1 LLTVAL
7 VLLACIIVLVVLA
20 SVLGRRP
27 AHGAILLGGLLVAPV
42 FLRFTG
48 RSLTLGDPVSPFG
61 YSTGQTF
68 PLSVAAIA
76 LALGVLLLHRGDGG
90 RWRQSPLAAPIIAFA
105 CLNFAILVLGL
116 VHERHVEDVLFFGQ
130 TIGPMLAFFVAMAA
144 VRYPQTALR
153 IVRASA
159 LTMGWVVALLFGYT
173 ILLDGLRG
181 LFRLGISTWLVVLP
195 IYAAYDYFP
204 LVIAVAYG
212 LALAL
217 VLAPR
222 GARVRPSD
230 ASRLRLLAVA
240 MFASLFFLHSKNAF
254 ITAAAITVLQFVGV
268 AAEPAR
274 RRRVFAAAVACA
286 AVVLVFA
293 VGPRTST
300 IRSFEVLGAERSA
313 DPSVRSRVQDFSAS
327 VREVFA
333 HPLTGMR
340 YEANSVDVRGIR
352 HIGANPHDQYLTYG
366 TRGGVLSLALFVW
379 ILGAFLVRMNWMRQH
394 PASPVAWTLATALL
408 TVFAAVALISNFFQD
423 NFIQPY
429 SACFLW
435 FMMGVGESA
444 FTSNMRTLR
453 RRSRLHRSAAPP
465 AAA

>member
-1 LLTVAL
+1 ML
-7 VLLACIIVLVVLA
+7 VILAG
-20 SVLGRRP
+20 VLGRRP
-27 AHGAILLGGLLVAPV
+27 SHGAILLSSLLVVPV

-48 RSLTLGDPVSPFG
+48 RSLTLGDPISPSG

-68 PLSVAAIA
+68 PLSVAAVA
-76 LALGVLLLHRGDGG
+76 LAVAVLLLRGRDGE
-90 RWRQSPLAAPIIAFA
+90 RWRWSPLSALIIAFVG
-105 CLNFAILVLGL
+105 LNFAILALGL
-116 VHERHVEDVLFFGQ
+116 ARERHVENVLFFGQ
-130 TIGPMLAFFVAMAA
+130 TIGPMLAFFVGMAA

-153 IVRASA
+153 VVQTSA
-159 LTMGWVVALLFGYT
+159 LTMGYVVALLFGYT

-181 LFRLGISTWLVVLP
+181 LFRAGISTWLVILP

-217 VLAPR
+217 VLAPSR
-222 GARVRPSD
+222 AGVRPSD
-230 ASRLRLLAVA
+230 GSRLRLLAIV
-240 MFASLFFLHSKNAF
+240 MFASLFFLHSRSAF
-254 ITAAAITVLQFVGV
+254 VTAAVITVLQLTGC
-268 AAEPAR
+268 AAKPVR
-274 RRRVFAAAVACA
+274 RRRALAAAIACA

-313 DPSVRSRVQDFSAS
+313 DPSVRSRVLDLSIS

-333 HPLTGMR
+333 HPLVGMR
-340 YEANSVDVRGIR
+340 YEANSVDLRGIR

-366 TRGGVLSLALFVW
+366 TRGGLLSVALFVW
-379 ILGAFLVRMNWMRQH
+379 ILGAFLVRMNWVRRH
-394 PASPVAWTLATALL
+394 AASPAVSTLATALL
-408 TVFAAVALISNFFQD
+408 TVFAAVALVSNFFQD

-435 FMMGVGESA
+435 FMMGVGESV
-444 FTSNMRTLR
+444 FVFNMRALR
-453 RRSRLHRSAAPP
+453 RRSHSYGSAP
-465 AAA
+465 ALAA